1 MSWRLYV
8 LDRILAPS
16 AVPMCFRMTAEHIS
30 MRAGAVR
37 RSRRSGGN
45 SRLCYSI
52 EAKVGPSQSDN

>member
-37 RSRRSGGN
+37 RSGGN
-45 SRLCYSI
+45 SLFCYSI